1 MVVTEVG
8 SVAVTVAMIATDE
21 RYGMISDTVVHF
33 PSFWFSET
41 HVMLLEACG
50 ASHLFITL
58 GQTLLLTFVLLCV
71 SLLARLQMNLEH
83 AKLQLNAR
91 HHIKS
96 PISLPPPCA
105 LLPF

>member
-1 MVVTEVG
+1 MQLVK
-8 SVAVTVAMIATDE
+8 
-21 RYGMISDTVVHF
+21 RQFF
-33 PSFWFSET
+33 PAALESLPFLVYYSFWFSET